1 MPKVYPW
8 RLAILAILAK
18 MANLCQR
25 AGDSIWRA
33 KVDPLLVAIFA
44 KLATSAKMAK
54 FGKNDQFANGDIQNV
69 ADIQIGCQV
78 AP

>member
-1 MPKVYPW
+1 M
-8 RLAILAILAK
+8 AILAK

-33 KVDPLLVAIFA
+33 KVDPLRVAIFA
-44 KLATSAKMAK
+44 KFATSAKMAK
-54 FGKNDQFANGDIQNV
+54 FGKNGQFATNDDIQNV

-78 AP
+78 AS